1 VGLNVVTST
10 ILANIEDTSII
21 VNPSMFEQANEG
33 VLQYKNYGR
42 HEGVRKMFEKFTGN
56 SYGYAWSVCDRLWF
70 QNDLSPISPHYTDII
85 NNILPNVDVNEVV
98 VCLTCKKSFDK
109 KNPMMSTFNGFKYPE
124 IPPDLPPLNI
134 ITETY
139 LYLFY
144 TQITISYML
153 FTLS

>member
-1 VGLNVVTST
+1 
-10 ILANIEDTSII
+10 
-21 VNPSMFEQANEG
+21 
-33 VLQYKNYGR
+33 
-42 HEGVRKMFEKFTGN
+42 
-56 SYGYAWSVCDRLWF
+56 
-70 QNDLSPISPHYTDII
+70 
-85 NNILPNVDVNEVV
+85 
-98 VCLTCKKSFDK
+98 
-109 KNPMMSTFNGFKYPE
+109 MSTFNGFKYPE